1 MSLAIMNLLAL
12 TAEFENGGHDGG
24 STLRKLVTVSA
35 VRDLL
40 ISQFGIAPKTIW
52 AYRRAPSLPQLSVL
66 ATVAAVSRQPLHRVI
81 FGQVRPWRSSSGFS
95 SRIDVSPRISRKNWR
110 LIGRKFEKLAM
121 DPACTNVEKACK
133 LVNVNQTSARK
144 HFPDAVARIA
154 QRGKIF
160 RLEKAAAHKQ
170 ELLMKMR
177 DAFRTL
183 IVAEVYPSF
192 EKIAK
197 ISGVDTRHLDRKCLK
212 DLLDEEW
219 KRAEG
224 KTHLTRQG
232 PRNPNLIR
240 DGS

>member
-1 MSLAIMNLLAL
+1 MNLLAL
-12 TAEFENGGHDGG
+12 TAEFESDGHDGH

-40 ISQFGIAPKTIW
+40 ISKFDISPITVL
-52 AYRRAPSLPQLSVL
+52 AYRRVPSLPQLSVL

-81 FGQVRPWRSSSGFS
+81 LGQVESWRSSSDS
-95 SRIDVSPRISRKNWR
+95 SARIDVSPRNPRRNWKS
-110 LIGRKFEKLAM
+110 IGRKFEKLAM

-133 LVNVNQTSARK
+133 LVKIDETSAHR
-144 HFPDAVARIA
+144 HFPDSVARIA

-170 ELLMKMR
+170 DMLMKMR

-183 IVAEVYPSF
+183 IADGVYPSF

-197 ISGVDTRHLDRKCLK
+197 MSGVDTRHLDRECVK

-232 PRNPNLIR
+232 SRNPNFIR